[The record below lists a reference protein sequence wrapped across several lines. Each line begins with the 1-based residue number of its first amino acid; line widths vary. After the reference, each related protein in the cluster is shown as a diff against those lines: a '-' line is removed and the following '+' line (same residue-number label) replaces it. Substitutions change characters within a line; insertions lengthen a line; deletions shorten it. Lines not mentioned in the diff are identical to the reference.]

1 MGAAN
6 VCTNVNIYVDICDKA
21 AAVWDYLH
29 LLSGDEECSDFTR
42 SPTVLVQEC
51 ERFSCLTVPTMP
63 RVTAQTDIVL
73 HDCAET
79 SVLRFI

>member
-42 SPTVLVQEC
+42 SPTVPVQEC
-51 ERFSCLTVPTMP
+51 ERFSCLTVHRGPGRRGDAP
-63 RVTAQTDIVL
+63 CDGSDRHCSA
-73 HDCAET
+73 
-79 SVLRFI
+79 